1 MALEDYNET
10 AWVND
15 TAPAINAENLNNI
28 EKGIFDAT
36 EAIQALELNPAG
48 YILPPATITALG
60 GVMIE
65 LVDNGDGTFTGKIWV
80 S

>member
-15 TAPAINAENLNNI
+15 TAPAINAVNLNNI

-36 EAIQALELNPAG
+36 EAIQVLELNPTS
-48 YILPPATITALG
+48 YVLPPATITELG